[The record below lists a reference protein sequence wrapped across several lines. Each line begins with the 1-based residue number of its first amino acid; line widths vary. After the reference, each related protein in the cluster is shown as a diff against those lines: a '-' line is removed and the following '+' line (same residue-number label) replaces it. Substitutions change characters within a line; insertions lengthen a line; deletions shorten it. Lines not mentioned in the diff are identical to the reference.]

1 MAGNCYLFL
10 VTFDENF
17 QFVILS
23 SWNQWWMIISGD
35 SIACLYFWI
44 TVICLIVGETCDGVK
59 ISVESPDVQKMRLA
73 QKLVRLKIARNCDF
87 QVQCLQVFR
96 PSANMG
102 WKKNGRIV
110 IFCKLSR
117 FFYVLFKKRYNL
129 LKMLLFFQTH
139 LKPTFHRIRIL
150 LCWLIWWPCFF

>member
-1 MAGNCYLFL
+1 
-10 VTFDENF
+10 
-17 QFVILS
+17 
-23 SWNQWWMIISGD
+23 MIISGD

-102 WKKNGRIV
+102 
-110 IFCKLSR
+110 
-117 FFYVLFKKRYNL
+117 
-129 LKMLLFFQTH
+129 
-139 LKPTFHRIRIL
+139 
-150 LCWLIWWPCFF
+150 